1 VYKIDLPRR
10 VAKQLDKVAQ
20 KDYLAISKAIY
31 NLKENPRPVACK
43 KILESFYRVRVGDY
57 RIIYWIDDKTET
69 IILTKVDR
77 RKERTYKHF

>member
-43 KILESFYRVRVGDY
+43 KNT
-57 RIIYWIDDKTET
+57 RIV
-69 IILTKVDR
+69 LSGPGG
-77 RKERTYKHF
+77 